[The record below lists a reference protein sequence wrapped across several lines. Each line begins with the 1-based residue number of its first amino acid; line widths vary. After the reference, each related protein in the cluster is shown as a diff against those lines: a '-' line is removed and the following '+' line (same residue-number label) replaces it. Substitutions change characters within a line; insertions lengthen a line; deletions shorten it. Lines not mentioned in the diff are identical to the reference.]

1 MIWIAKEPTLI
12 PLAITPR
19 TSTILLLADK
29 QDVLYISRGQ
39 WLYVSEEAAP
49 QRHPQ
54 GCPQG

>member
-39 WLYVSEEAAP
+39 WLYVSEEAAL
-49 QRHPQ
+49 
-54 GCPQG
+54 